1 MTVLIQVQLHPDQT
15 AAIQLPPEAAGHGRR
30 LEALYLF
37 VQRAAQWLHPRH
49 PEARFYLQLLDEE
62 PDAPCFR
69 FDGPLAADGGGPL
82 IPDPYAL
89 GSNGYAGIRARFA
102 SEPLPPW
109 EERLPIAI
117 WRGSS
122 TGTLGL
128 NPENLS
134 GNRRYQLC
142 QLSRKWPA
150 LLDARF
156 TAVVQ
161 AADGKAQQ
169 QLEQQLHKQRLLV
182 ARLDPWHLALHRWL
196 IEIDGNVNS
205 WGLLWK
211 LFSGCCVLRVASER
225 RQWYHHRLIPW
236 THVVPVASDLSNLAE
251 RLQWCKANPQH
262 CAAMAAAAQAL
273 AQEVVDAMEQD
284 QRSAVEYYAQQWLS

>member
-1 MTVLIQVQLHPDQT
+1 MTVLIQVQLLPNQT

-89 GSNGYAGIRARFA
+89 GSHGYAAIRARFA

-122 TGTLGL
+122 TGTLG
-128 NPENLS
+128 
-134 GNRRYQLC
+134 RRVGASL
-142 QLSRKWPA
+142 
-150 LLDARF
+150 AR
-156 TAVVQ
+156 
-161 AADGKAQQ
+161 
-169 QLEQQLHKQRLLV
+169 
-182 ARLDPWHLALHRWL
+182 
-196 IEIDGNVNS
+196 
-205 WGLLWK
+205 
-211 LFSGCCVLRVASER
+211 
-225 RQWYHHRLIPW
+225 
-236 THVVPVASDLSNLAE
+236 
-251 RLQWCKANPQH
+251 
-262 CAAMAAAAQAL
+262 AAAISCCWASVSAMVRLACFDPIGGSGGGRAGQARVL
-273 AQEVVDAMEQD
+273 PPRPASGQD
-284 QRSAVEYYAQQWLS
+284 GR